1 MHDLQ
6 GVRVGVA
13 QEQGPVSQCLNPA
26 WTAFSMKRESRSLVV
41 EASRWPRSE
50 SAASTGRG
58 KSAMFSSDSTVFFT
72 WTEMMATTSSGLAG
86 RSSCSDSTDTLV
98 TKASSSSRQKKGAG
112 SGFSVFSGCP
122 SSAPCGTR
130 RPSSSVFSLLSR
142 SPPLVISAPRGCCLN
157 SRTETSA

>member
-13 QEQGPVSQCLNPA
+13 QAQGPVSQCLNAA

-58 KSAMFSSDSTVFFT
+58 QSAMFSYDSTVFFT
-72 WTEMMATTSSGLAG
+72 WT
-86 RSSCSDSTDTLV
+86 
-98 TKASSSSRQKKGAG
+98 
-112 SGFSVFSGCP
+112 
-122 SSAPCGTR
+122 
-130 RPSSSVFSLLSR
+130 
-142 SPPLVISAPRGCCLN
+142 
-157 SRTETSA
+157 